1 VEGGLT
7 LESWMELY
15 VGCHNYTASGPRL
28 LAWPDGRSML
38 RQPALVVRMFNI
50 ISEMTYN
57 EMRQASGK

>member
-1 VEGGLT
+1 
-7 LESWMELY
+7 
-15 VGCHNYTASGPRL
+15 
-28 LAWPDGRSML
+28 ML